1 MVNKTRCFSQEVG
14 PSPVVFVATEAG
26 VLKETSG
33 HFQSW
38 LCATK
43 TDILN
48 KPWCFPNPDIVDFV
62 PKPKQS
68 ISIATWQEIP
78 KIPPEQTCSITNFG
92 HQAKKKK
99 KKSCDFNFV
108 ERKVETISFHR
119 TLQLS
124 LVIELSYCEYKSN
137 WNPVCSPEAA
147 HDSDQTPSC
156 NCFTVSQRTP

>member
-99 KKSCDFNFV
+99 KKIMWFQFCG
-108 ERKVETISFHR
+108 E
-119 TLQLS
+119 
-124 LVIELSYCEYKSN
+124 KSGN
-137 WNPVCSPEAA
+137 HFIPPNI
-147 HDSDQTPSC
+147 TTFSC
-156 NCFTVSQRTP
+156 NRTFLLRIQIKLKSCLQPWSCTWLRSDPQL